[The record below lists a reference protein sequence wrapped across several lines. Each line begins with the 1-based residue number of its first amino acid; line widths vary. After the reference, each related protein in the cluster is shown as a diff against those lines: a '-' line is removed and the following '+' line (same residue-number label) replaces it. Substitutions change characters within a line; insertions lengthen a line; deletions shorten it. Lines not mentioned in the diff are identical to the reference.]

1 MLRHW
6 LRRLSRQKSP
16 DRARCAS
23 CPLSVCARG
32 SRAAVLR
39 MDCEGGEA
47 SRLRNL
53 GLFEGACVRVLE
65 SQDGLLLDVRG
76 ARVALG
82 AALASVITVL
92 PLGS

>member
-1 MLRHW
+1 MLPHW
-6 LRRLSRQKSP
+6 IRRFLPAKAQAS
-16 DRARCAS
+16 ARCAA

-39 MDCEGGEA
+39 MDCECAEA
-47 SRLRNL
+47 TRLRNL
-53 GLFEGACVRVLE
+53 GLFEGACVRIVE

-82 AALASVITVL
+82 AALASDITVL
-92 PLGS
+92 PLGT

>member
-1 MLRHW
+1 MIPLW
-6 LRRLSRQKSP
+6 LRRLVRRKEP
-16 DRARCAS
+16 DSARCAS

-32 SRAAVLR
+32 CRAAILR

-53 GLFEGACVRVLE
+53 GLFEGACVRVVE
-65 SQDGLLLDVRG
+65 SQDGLLLDIRG
-76 ARVALG
+76 TRVALG
-82 AALASVITVL
+82 ASLASVITVL

>member
-1 MLRHW
+1 MLPRW
-6 LRRLSRQKSP
+6 LRRITKRERKT
-16 DRARCAS
+16 DARCVA

-39 MDCEGGEA
+39 MECEGGEA
-47 SRLRNL
+47 ERLRNM
-53 GLFEGACVRVLE
+53 GLFEGSCVRIVE

-76 ARVALG
+76 SRVALG
-82 AALASVITVL
+82 ASLASVITVL